1 MNTLDELDKLILRTL
16 QENGRTPFTK
26 IAREANVS
34 EATVRNRYHQLVKLG
49 VVRTVGVVDPHA
61 LDFEAPAIIGISVEA
76 GQIDQVARTLVTYPE
91 VSYLVMTLGSFDL
104 IAEVFCRDLAHIN
117 SLLTQRIHRLP
128 GVRSTQTFVIT
139 QSYKLSYRWSP
150 ALETPDYDVDENEA
164 S

>member
-1 MNTLDELDKLILRTL
+1 VNTLDELDRLILQTL
-16 QENGRTPFTK
+16 QENGRTPFTR
-26 IAREANVS
+26 IARQANVS
-34 EATVRNRYHQLVKLG
+34 EATVRNRYRQLVRMG

-76 GQIDQVARTLVTYPE
+76 SQIDQVAKTLAGYPE

-117 SLLTQRIHRLP
+117 NLLTQRIHRLP

-139 QSYKLSYRWSP
+139 HSYKLSYRWSP
-150 ALETPDYDVDENEA
+150 ALESPEYDVDEDEI
-164 S
+164 

>member
-1 MNTLDELDKLILRTL
+1 MVNALDDLDKLILRTL

-26 IAREANVS
+26 IARQANVS

-61 LDFEAPAIIGISVEA
+61 LDFEAPAIIGISVEVS
-76 GQIDQVARTLVTYPE
+76 QLEQVARTLVTYPE

-150 ALETPDYDVDENEA
+150 SLD